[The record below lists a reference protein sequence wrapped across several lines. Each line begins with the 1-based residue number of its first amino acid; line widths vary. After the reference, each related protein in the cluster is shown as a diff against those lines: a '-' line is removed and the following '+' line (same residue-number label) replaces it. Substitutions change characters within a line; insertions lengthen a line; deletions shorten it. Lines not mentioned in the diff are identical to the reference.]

1 MKSLLVA
8 VLFAASAAQEGQD
21 RPKVPK
27 DSVELTVIGCLEGRI
42 LSTVERREVDVQRGP
57 NVGARTFRVNGKKEV
72 MDEVKKRNHQL
83 VEVVGVVKRSSLDD
97 QGVKSG
103 RVAISGGPPVTGT
116 GRLPTGA
123 ENVPVMDVSSVTLR
137 ATSCRPN

>member
-8 VLFAASAAQEGQD
+8 VLFAVSAAQEGQD

-83 VEVVGVVKRSSLDD
+83 VEVVGLVKRSSLDD

-103 RVAISGGPPVTGT
+103 RVAISGGPPVAGT